1 MDEGPALVSSSVE
14 SGEILWVFS
23 GCRGSGLPSGPRAG
37 VKACTERSFQGC
49 KWAASDDENLR
60 ATFTFIQGRL
70 EWPELW
76 LRPWSTLTSAD
87 WPGATASP
95 DYCLR
100 SSVPK
105 VLNSS
110 HHSNPCCRAPLRPQ
124 NALQGSPFE
133 IIYILWSGG
142 FVSLSLMTV
151 ST

>member
-1 MDEGPALVSSSVE
+1 MWMKGQHLSVLELKVGRYCGFSLAAGALDS
-14 SGEILWVFS
+14 
-23 GCRGSGLPSGPRAG
+23 RAAPGL

-60 ATFTFIQGRL
+60 ATFTFIQGQL
-70 EWPELW
+70 EWPQLR

-87 WPGATASP
+87 WPGATTSP